1 MSDPLVDQKTIDD
14 LMAQREAA
22 RKIARRTVEDVE
34 AAVATVT
41 RATEALETAR
51 SERDAAWDR
60 LRGITSALN
69 TLGVRHMGQM
79 LYDAEDDDE

>member
-22 RKIARRTVEDVE
+22 RKIARRTVEDVR

-51 SERDAAWDR
+51 SEKDAAWDR
-60 LRGITSALN
+60 LRGITAALN
-69 TLGVRHMGQM
+69 TLGATQMGQR